1 MLESGLL
8 MSLSGCTA
16 FHGYENIKLL
26 KISICTKGWSSFSTE
41 PKISHRKEPSLLI
54 LKIKFS
60 PDSNDLK
67 FEIEISP
74 RKRSFHS
81 SQ

>member
-1 MLESGLL
+1 MGSSIPES
-8 MSLSGCTA
+8 
-16 FHGYENIKLL
+16 E
-26 KISICTKGWSSFSTE
+26 KIRQ
-41 PKISHRKEPSLLI
+41 RKEISLII